1 MLSKLKFLLL
11 AASPLVLAACAS
23 TSAPADAPLPPP
35 PAPAFTSIQPALLG
49 MAGSLSN
56 VWGDYDNDGD
66 LDLAVSLK
74 SGEVRLY
81 RNDVVPD
88 PLGRAGGRR
97 GGVPRLKMKMIFSKV
112 RPCCEAA
119 RRAAVS
125 MPKMRLNPLQNVLI
139 GGRRRAVQW

>member
-1 MLSKLKFLLL
+1 MI
-11 AASPLVLAACAS
+11 V
-23 TSAPADAPLPPP
+23 P
-35 PAPAFTSIQPALLG
+35 PACGSGRSSSTTRSSRSPCHDR
-49 MAGSLSN
+49 AGA
-56 VWGDYDNDGD
+56 D
-66 LDLAVSLK
+66 
-74 SGEVRLY
+74 
-81 RNDVVPD
+81 DVVPD

-97 GGVPRLKMKMIFSKV
+97 GGVPGLKMKMIFSKV